1 MKTEKRWVV
10 SFTLTAVVSVIA
22 LFWSNINDLIFP
34 NGSAASLADNFLPP
48 GSYNPADTGWVLTSA
63 CLVLLMTPGL
73 SFFYG
78 GMVGKKNIISTMLQ
92 SFICMGIISLVWV
105 VIGFGLAFGDPIL
118 SFESVSD
125 SGKVI
130 KHSILGNPFSYTFF
144 EFIKDFGSS
153 PHKQMASTIPFVLF
167 AIFQMKFAII
177 TPAIITGSFAER
189 VRFISYLIFISFFV
203 VFLYCPLAHWVW
215 HPDGMLNTYF
225 GVKDFAGGTVVH
237 MSAGFAA
244 LAGAIILGKR
254 KNKEHTP
261 TNIPFVIL
269 GTGML
274 WFGWFGFNSGSSF
287 GVNGDAVLAFITTN
301 SSSATAMLTWIF
313 FDRINGRKVSALGAC
328 IGAVVGLVAIT
339 PAAGY
344 VSVSEA
350 IFFGFITSIVSNSIV
365 NWNKMQKLDDT
376 LDVFA
381 CHGVGGIMG
390 MILTAIFAHEEGS
403 SLLHGIDGEIG
414 WGIFGHHMMAL
425 LTVSVFTF
433 GGSLLLYKLTDKII
447 PLRVSE
453 KSEYIGL
460 DISQHDEQMDPES
473 ETSIE

>member
-1 MKTEKRWVV
+1 MKIEKRWIASFALIAIV
-10 SFTLTAVVSVIA
+10 SILA
-22 LFWSNINDLIFP
+22 LFW
-34 NGSAASLADNFLPP
+34 GSISEALFSPEHHENLANSFLPE
-48 GSYNPADTGWVLTSA
+48 GSYNAADTAWVLTSA

-92 SFICMGIISLVWV
+92 SFICMGIVSLIWV
-105 VIGFGLAFGDPIL
+105 VVGFGLAFGDPIL
-118 SFESVSD
+118 SFTSVND
-125 SGKVI
+125 AGETI
-130 KHSILGNPFSYTFF
+130 KHSLLGNPFAFNFF
-144 EFIKDFGSS
+144 DFVEEFGSS
-153 PHKQMASTIPFVLF
+153 PHKRMASTIPFILF

-189 VRFISYLIFISFFV
+189 VRFISYLIFITIFV
-203 VFLYCPLAHWVW
+203 IVIYSPLCHWVW

-254 KNKEHTP
+254 KNKEHNP
-261 TNIPFVIL
+261 TNIPFVLL

-274 WFGWFGFNSGSSF
+274 WFGWFGFNAGSAL

-301 SSSATAMLTWIF
+301 SASATAMLTWIF

-339 PAAGY
+339 PAAGF
-344 VSVSEA
+344 VSVTEA
-350 IFFGFITSIVSNSIV
+350 IFFGFITSIVSNSLV
-365 NWNKMQKLDDT
+365 NWDKMKKLDDT

-390 MILTAIFAHEEGS
+390 MILTAIFAHGEGS
-403 SLLHGIDGEIG
+403 SLLHGNNGELG
-414 WGIFGHHMMAL
+414 WGIFGHHMVAL
-425 LTVSVFTF
+425 VLVSVFTF
-433 GGSLLLYKLTDKII
+433 AGAWLLYKLTNLII

-453 KSEYIGL
+453 EAEDMGL
-460 DISQHDEQMDPES
+460 DLSQHDEQVDPDAEV
-473 ETSIE
+473 SIV